1 MVCGLDFDYPN
12 WLYKTV
18 MTIAVIGILL
28 FVINVFIYSSRQD
41 KVTLWLLIGGVIL
54 IIPAIIVFFTRSSDY

>member
-54 IIPAIIVFFTRSSDY
+54 VVPAIIVFFIRSSDY